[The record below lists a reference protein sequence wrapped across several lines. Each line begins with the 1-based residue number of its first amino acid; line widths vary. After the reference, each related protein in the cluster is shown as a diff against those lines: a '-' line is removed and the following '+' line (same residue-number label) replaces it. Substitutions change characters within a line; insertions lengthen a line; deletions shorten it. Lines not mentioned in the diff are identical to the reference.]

1 MDAWHLI
8 LTARLLDLQCSE
20 LSEREEE
27 TRRLSLFVMVN
38 QDEQTP
44 NNIYVLAPRSSAPLS
59 YLVCGHVVPS
69 AILPDEPLIS
79 SISAVALPL

>member
-1 MDAWHLI
+1 MTTCIQSVWSYESSELPYGMDAWHLI

-27 TRRLSLFVMVN
+27 TRRLSPFVMVN

-44 NNIYVLAPRSSAPLS
+44 NNMF
-59 YLVCGHVVPS
+59 
-69 AILPDEPLIS
+69 LPPD
-79 SISAVALPL
+79 LPLPFPT